1 MLRKYWMS
9 NAYNIYTNEYMV
21 YILSFMQVETKT
33 FVEYVWIGGNN
44 ELRGK
49 TRVMFGQ
56 ITSLEQ
62 LPIWNFDGSS
72 TRQAQGHDSEV
83 LIKPVALFSD
93 PFRKHHHKIVLC
105 ETLYPDETP
114 HETNHRHFANTIFNR
129 ALHEKP
135 WFGLEQEYFMMNT
148 ITGRPLGM
156 DESLK
161 QGQFYCSVGATNA
174 FGRTIAEEHLEC
186 CVHAGIQIS
195 GINAEV
201 APGQWEFQIGPC
213 LGIEEGDHLW
223 MARYLLERVA
233 EKHGVSINIEPKP
246 IKGDWNGSG
255 CHANYSTINMRQ
267 GCGNKTGLE
276 YIHEAIEK
284 LSEKHAEHME
294 VYGLHNDERMS
305 GAHETADYHT
315 FSSGIANRG
324 ASVRIGNDVSRDKKG
339 YFEDRRPGSN
349 CDPYLVT
356 SMLFKTTVL

>member
-1 MLRKYWMS
+1 
-9 NAYNIYTNEYMV
+9 
-21 YILSFMQVETKT
+21 
-33 FVEYVWIGGNN
+33 
-44 ELRGK
+44 
-49 TRVMFGQ
+49 
-56 ITSLEQ
+56 
-62 LPIWNFDGSS
+62 
-72 TRQAQGHDSEV
+72 
-83 LIKPVALFSD
+83 
-93 PFRKHHHKIVLC
+93 
-105 ETLYPDETP
+105 
-114 HETNHRHFANTIFNR
+114 
-129 ALHEKP
+129 
-135 WFGLEQEYFMMNT
+135 MMNT
-148 ITGRPLGM
+148 ITGKPLGM
-156 DESLK
+156 DESLE
-161 QGQFYCSVGATNA
+161 QGQFYCSVGAKNA
-174 FGRTIAEEHLEC
+174 FGRTIAEEHLDAC
-186 CVHAGIQIS
+186 IYAGIQIS

-201 APGQWEFQIGPC
+201 APGQWEYQIGPC

-305 GAHETADYHT
+305 GAYETADYHT

-349 CDPYLVT
+349 CDPYIVT

>member
-1 MLRKYWMS
+1 
-9 NAYNIYTNEYMV
+9 
-21 YILSFMQVETKT
+21 MQFETKT
-33 FVEYVWIGGNN
+33 LVEYIWIGGNN

-49 TRVMFGQ
+49 TRVMSGQ
-56 ITSLEQ
+56 ITSIEQ
-62 LPIWNFDGSS
+62 FPIWNFDGSS
-72 TRQAQGHDSEV
+72 THQAKGHDSEI
-83 LIKPVALFSD
+83 LIKPIALFSD

-105 ETLYPDETP
+105 ETLYPDGTP
-114 HETNHRHFANTIFNR
+114 HTTNNRRLANTIFNQS
-129 ALHEKP
+129 LDEKP

-148 ITGRPLGM
+148 ITGKPLGM
-156 DESLK
+156 DESLE
-161 QGQFYCSVGATNA
+161 QGQFYCSVGAKNA
-174 FGRTIAEEHLEC
+174 FGRTIAEEHLDAC
-186 CVHAGIQIS
+186 IYAGIQIS

-201 APGQWEFQIGPC
+201 APGQWEYQIGPC

-246 IKGDWNGSG
+246 IKGHWNGSG

-284 LSEKHAEHME
+284 LSKKHVEHME

-305 GAHETADYHT
+305 GAYETADYHT

-349 CDPYLVT
+349 CDPYIVT

>member
-1 MLRKYWMS
+1 
-9 NAYNIYTNEYMV
+9 
-21 YILSFMQVETKT
+21 MQVETKT
-33 FVEYVWIGGNN
+33 FVEYVWIGGNH

-49 TRVMFGQ
+49 TRVMTGQ

-72 TRQAQGHDSEV
+72 TKQAQGHDSEV

-114 HETNHRHFANTIFNR
+114 HETNHRHFANTIFNQ
-129 ALHEKP
+129 ALDEKP

-148 ITGRPLGM
+148 ITRKPLGM

-161 QGQFYCSVGATNA
+161 QGQFYCSVGAKNA

-284 LSEKHAEHME
+284 LSKKHAEHME